1 MCLDSWGS
9 RLNAATIAVL
19 CAFLPRVASGQ
30 TFSVQLAG
38 GPTLAGGGNVLSAA
52 LGYSPASRLELLLDV
67 ERIHLPFQVNRS
79 PGSFSVTRGGTM
91 TFAGGELRLAV
102 LPADR
107 VSPYAIAGIGA
118 GVSHPNVNAEFP
130 DRVTNDLRVVY
141 FGGGIRVPLGR
152 RFSLLG
158 DVRAMLALEG
168 DDGLLA
174 VWPVRAGVAWRF

>member
-1 MCLDSWGS
+1 
-9 RLNAATIAVL
+9 
-19 CAFLPRVASGQ
+19 
-30 TFSVQLAG
+30 
-38 GPTLAGGGNVLSAA
+38 
-52 LGYSPASRLELLLDV
+52 
-67 ERIHLPFQVNRS
+67 
-79 PGSFSVTRGGTM
+79 M
-91 TFAGGELRLAV
+91 TFVGGELRLAV

-107 VSPYAIAGIGA
+107 VSPYAIVGIGA

-141 FGGGIRVPLGR
+141 FGGGLRVPLGR

-168 DDGLLA
+168 DEGLLA